1 RVPMTPLVFL
11 AVIAA
16 AMLHAIWNALVKGG
30 ADKRLNMAG
39 VVIGHIPL
47 ALVALVL
54 SPSPDPASYPYIV
67 AGTLLHF
74 GYQWFL
80 LESYKIGDLTQVYP
94 IARGVAPLLVAG
106 GSVLLLGVDLSGLEL
121 IAIGTIAAGILSIS
135 LVRGADGLR
144 NGKATWMALTTG
156 CFIATYSLVD
166 GTGARISGSALG
178 YYAWLGIANALIF
191 AAFMGATTPQVLRDL
206 PTKGLRVFLIGGG
219 ASFVAYSLV
228 MWAFTQAPIALVTAL
243 RETSIIFA
251 LLIGVML
258 MGERLSLGKVIST
271 MITLVGVILL
281 RFTRS

>member
-1 RVPMTPLVFL
+1 MTPLVFL

-178 YYAWLGIANALIF
+178 YYAWLGIANAVIF

-228 MWAFTQAPIALVTAL
+228 MWSFTQAPIALVTAL

-258 MGERLSLGKVIST
+258 MGERLSLGKVVST